1 MPDRKK
7 ILMVATGGTIA
18 SMDEGQGLTPK
29 LTTEEILS
37 TIPEVKDICRIEAL
51 QLMNLDSTNIGPKEW
66 QEIAQCILREYDN
79 YDGFVVTHGTDTM
92 AYTAAALSYMIQKSP
107 KPVVITGSQKS
118 IFLRDTDAR
127 VNLLDSFVYAA
138 DPGSWG
144 VSIVFNGKAIL
155 GTRARKERSKSYNAF
170 NSVDYPE
177 AAVIRNGRVIRY
189 LTRPSLEDGPV
200 ISTNMEG
207 RILLLTLIPGMS
219 AKVLQNSMED
229 YDAVILRSFGVGGLP
244 GSDRGGLAEAL
255 REWTEH
261 GKLVVMMTQVPYE
274 GSDMNVYQVG
284 QKIKHLCHLIWI
296 KMKDNKFL
304 VEHTG
309 LNTQLV
315 LSTHSNHVVNE
326 LDLNCMR
333 YFRREVDSTLSI
345 PISNVVNLSNTFG
358 TDDATK
364 RFVTRYIR
372 LTHCDIFFADAV
384 ILVEGPAEK
393 ILVPKFIKKEDL
405 DSYYISV
412 IEVNGRHAHS
422 FRSLLE
428 KTGIATLVVTD
439 IDAAEKKTG
448 EDGKEHD
455 SSVITAKRKNYHTG
469 NPTIKTWIAGAE
481 KIDDLLTLTEA
492 EKIVGNIRIAFQT
505 PINVK
510 WDEKK
515 DDVTEICPY
524 TFEDALVMTNLSLF
538 QQDRLGKQ
546 GAITTIGN
554 LCKNSTSAIE
564 LQTKI
569 FEKLEHKGGFQ
580 KADFA
585 NGLLYS
591 EQFDSLESPAYIRE
605 GLIWMKKYLDS
616 NGTDNGK

>member
-18 SMDEGQGLTPK
+18 SMDEGHGLTPK
-29 LTTEEILS
+29 LTTKEILS
-37 TIPEVKDICRIEAL
+37 TIPEVRDICHIEAL

-66 QEIAQCILREYDN
+66 QEIAECILREYDN

-219 AKVLQNSMED
+219 AKVLRNSMEG

-284 QKIKHLCHLIWI
+284 QKIKH
-296 KMKDNKFL
+296 
-304 VEHTG
+304 E
-309 LNTQLV
+309 LNML
-315 LSTHSNHVVNE
+315 
-326 LDLNCMR
+326 
-333 YFRREVDSTLSI
+333 
-345 PISNVVNLSNTFG
+345 
-358 TDDATK
+358 
-364 RFVTRYIR
+364 
-372 LTHCDIFFADAV
+372 
-384 ILVEGPAEK
+384 EGYDMTMEA
-393 ILVPKFIKKEDL
+393 
-405 DSYYISV
+405 
-412 IEVNGRHAHS
+412 
-422 FRSLLE
+422 
-428 KTGIATLVVTD
+428 VVT
-439 IDAAEKKTG
+439 KLM
-448 EDGKEHD
+448 
-455 SSVITAKRKNYHTG
+455 
-469 NPTIKTWIAGAE
+469 WIMGQTRDPDRVRE
-481 KIDDLLTLTEA
+481 LFYTPVQNDL
-492 EKIVGNIRIAFQT
+492 VQ
-505 PINVK
+505 
-510 WDEKK
+510 
-515 DDVTEICPY
+515 
-524 TFEDALVMTNLSLF
+524 
-538 QQDRLGKQ
+538 
-546 GAITTIGN
+546 
-554 LCKNSTSAIE
+554 
-564 LQTKI
+564 
-569 FEKLEHKGGFQ
+569 
-580 KADFA
+580 
-585 NGLLYS
+585 
-591 EQFDSLESPAYIRE
+591 
-605 GLIWMKKYLDS
+605 
-616 NGTDNGK
+616 

>member
-18 SMDEGQGLTPK
+18 SMDEGHGLTPK

-37 TIPEVKDICRIEAL
+37 TIPEVRDICHIEAL

-219 AKVLQNSMED
+219 AKVLRNSMED

-284 QKIKHLCHLIWI
+284 QKIKH
-296 KMKDNKFL
+296 
-304 VEHTG
+304 E
-309 LNTQLV
+309 LNML
-315 LSTHSNHVVNE
+315 
-326 LDLNCMR
+326 
-333 YFRREVDSTLSI
+333 
-345 PISNVVNLSNTFG
+345 
-358 TDDATK
+358 
-364 RFVTRYIR
+364 
-372 LTHCDIFFADAV
+372 
-384 ILVEGPAEK
+384 EGYDMTMEA
-393 ILVPKFIKKEDL
+393 
-405 DSYYISV
+405 
-412 IEVNGRHAHS
+412 
-422 FRSLLE
+422 
-428 KTGIATLVVTD
+428 VVT
-439 IDAAEKKTG
+439 KLM
-448 EDGKEHD
+448 
-455 SSVITAKRKNYHTG
+455 
-469 NPTIKTWIAGAE
+469 WIMGQTRDPDRVRE
-481 KIDDLLTLTEA
+481 LFYTPVQNDL
-492 EKIVGNIRIAFQT
+492 VQ
-505 PINVK
+505 
-510 WDEKK
+510 
-515 DDVTEICPY
+515 
-524 TFEDALVMTNLSLF
+524 
-538 QQDRLGKQ
+538 
-546 GAITTIGN
+546 
-554 LCKNSTSAIE
+554 
-564 LQTKI
+564 
-569 FEKLEHKGGFQ
+569 
-580 KADFA
+580 
-585 NGLLYS
+585 
-591 EQFDSLESPAYIRE
+591 
-605 GLIWMKKYLDS
+605 
-616 NGTDNGK
+616 

>member
-18 SMDEGQGLTPK
+18 SMDEGHGLTPK
-29 LTTEEILS
+29 LTTKEILS
-37 TIPEVKDICRIEAL
+37 TIPEVRDICHIEAL

-66 QEIAQCILREYDN
+66 QEIAECILREYDN

-177 AAVIRNGRVIRY
+177 AAVIRHGRVIRY

-284 QKIKHLCHLIWI
+284 QKIKH
-296 KMKDNKFL
+296 
-304 VEHTG
+304 E
-309 LNTQLV
+309 LNML
-315 LSTHSNHVVNE
+315 
-326 LDLNCMR
+326 
-333 YFRREVDSTLSI
+333 
-345 PISNVVNLSNTFG
+345 
-358 TDDATK
+358 
-364 RFVTRYIR
+364 
-372 LTHCDIFFADAV
+372 
-384 ILVEGPAEK
+384 EGYDMTMEA
-393 ILVPKFIKKEDL
+393 
-405 DSYYISV
+405 
-412 IEVNGRHAHS
+412 
-422 FRSLLE
+422 
-428 KTGIATLVVTD
+428 VVT
-439 IDAAEKKTG
+439 KLM
-448 EDGKEHD
+448 
-455 SSVITAKRKNYHTG
+455 
-469 NPTIKTWIAGAE
+469 WIMGQTRDPDRVRE
-481 KIDDLLTLTEA
+481 FFYTPVQNDL
-492 EKIVGNIRIAFQT
+492 VQ
-505 PINVK
+505 
-510 WDEKK
+510 
-515 DDVTEICPY
+515 
-524 TFEDALVMTNLSLF
+524 
-538 QQDRLGKQ
+538 
-546 GAITTIGN
+546 
-554 LCKNSTSAIE
+554 
-564 LQTKI
+564 
-569 FEKLEHKGGFQ
+569 
-580 KADFA
+580 
-585 NGLLYS
+585 
-591 EQFDSLESPAYIRE
+591 
-605 GLIWMKKYLDS
+605 
-616 NGTDNGK
+616 

>member
-18 SMDEGQGLTPK
+18 SMDEGHGLTPK

-37 TIPEVKDICRIEAL
+37 TIPEVRDICHIEAL

-284 QKIKHLCHLIWI
+284 QKIKH
-296 KMKDNKFL
+296 
-304 VEHTG
+304 E
-309 LNTQLV
+309 LNML
-315 LSTHSNHVVNE
+315 
-326 LDLNCMR
+326 
-333 YFRREVDSTLSI
+333 
-345 PISNVVNLSNTFG
+345 
-358 TDDATK
+358 
-364 RFVTRYIR
+364 
-372 LTHCDIFFADAV
+372 
-384 ILVEGPAEK
+384 EGYDMTMEA
-393 ILVPKFIKKEDL
+393 
-405 DSYYISV
+405 
-412 IEVNGRHAHS
+412 
-422 FRSLLE
+422 
-428 KTGIATLVVTD
+428 VVT
-439 IDAAEKKTG
+439 KLM
-448 EDGKEHD
+448 
-455 SSVITAKRKNYHTG
+455 
-469 NPTIKTWIAGAE
+469 WIMGQTRDPDRVRE
-481 KIDDLLTLTEA
+481 LFYTPVQNDL
-492 EKIVGNIRIAFQT
+492 VQ
-505 PINVK
+505 
-510 WDEKK
+510 
-515 DDVTEICPY
+515 
-524 TFEDALVMTNLSLF
+524 
-538 QQDRLGKQ
+538 
-546 GAITTIGN
+546 
-554 LCKNSTSAIE
+554 
-564 LQTKI
+564 
-569 FEKLEHKGGFQ
+569 
-580 KADFA
+580 
-585 NGLLYS
+585 
-591 EQFDSLESPAYIRE
+591 
-605 GLIWMKKYLDS
+605 
-616 NGTDNGK
+616 

>member
-1 MPDRKK
+1 
-7 ILMVATGGTIA
+7 
-18 SMDEGQGLTPK
+18 
-29 LTTEEILS
+29 
-37 TIPEVKDICRIEAL
+37 
-51 QLMNLDSTNIGPKEW
+51 MNLDSTNIGPKEW

-261 GKLVVMMTQVPYE
+261 AKLVVMMTQVPYE

-284 QKIKHLCHLIWI
+284 QKIKH
-296 KMKDNKFL
+296 
-304 VEHTG
+304 E
-309 LNTQLV
+309 LNML
-315 LSTHSNHVVNE
+315 
-326 LDLNCMR
+326 
-333 YFRREVDSTLSI
+333 
-345 PISNVVNLSNTFG
+345 
-358 TDDATK
+358 
-364 RFVTRYIR
+364 
-372 LTHCDIFFADAV
+372 
-384 ILVEGPAEK
+384 EGYDMTMEA
-393 ILVPKFIKKEDL
+393 
-405 DSYYISV
+405 
-412 IEVNGRHAHS
+412 
-422 FRSLLE
+422 
-428 KTGIATLVVTD
+428 VVT
-439 IDAAEKKTG
+439 KLM
-448 EDGKEHD
+448 
-455 SSVITAKRKNYHTG
+455 
-469 NPTIKTWIAGAE
+469 WIMGQTRDPDRVRE
-481 KIDDLLTLTEA
+481 LFYTPVQNDL
-492 EKIVGNIRIAFQT
+492 VQ
-505 PINVK
+505 
-510 WDEKK
+510 
-515 DDVTEICPY
+515 
-524 TFEDALVMTNLSLF
+524 
-538 QQDRLGKQ
+538 
-546 GAITTIGN
+546 
-554 LCKNSTSAIE
+554 
-564 LQTKI
+564 
-569 FEKLEHKGGFQ
+569 
-580 KADFA
+580 
-585 NGLLYS
+585 
-591 EQFDSLESPAYIRE
+591 
-605 GLIWMKKYLDS
+605 
-616 NGTDNGK
+616 

>member
-18 SMDEGQGLTPK
+18 SMDEGHGLTPK
-29 LTTEEILS
+29 LTTKEILS
-37 TIPEVKDICRIEAL
+37 TIPEVRDICHIEAL

-66 QEIAQCILREYDN
+66 QEIAECILREYDN

-219 AKVLQNSMED
+219 AKVLRNSMED

-284 QKIKHLCHLIWI
+284 QKIKH
-296 KMKDNKFL
+296 
-304 VEHTG
+304 E
-309 LNTQLV
+309 LNML
-315 LSTHSNHVVNE
+315 
-326 LDLNCMR
+326 
-333 YFRREVDSTLSI
+333 
-345 PISNVVNLSNTFG
+345 
-358 TDDATK
+358 
-364 RFVTRYIR
+364 
-372 LTHCDIFFADAV
+372 
-384 ILVEGPAEK
+384 EGYDMTMEA
-393 ILVPKFIKKEDL
+393 
-405 DSYYISV
+405 
-412 IEVNGRHAHS
+412 
-422 FRSLLE
+422 
-428 KTGIATLVVTD
+428 VVT
-439 IDAAEKKTG
+439 KLM
-448 EDGKEHD
+448 
-455 SSVITAKRKNYHTG
+455 
-469 NPTIKTWIAGAE
+469 WIMGQTRDPDRVRE
-481 KIDDLLTLTEA
+481 LFYTPVQNDL
-492 EKIVGNIRIAFQT
+492 VQ
-505 PINVK
+505 
-510 WDEKK
+510 
-515 DDVTEICPY
+515 
-524 TFEDALVMTNLSLF
+524 
-538 QQDRLGKQ
+538 
-546 GAITTIGN
+546 
-554 LCKNSTSAIE
+554 
-564 LQTKI
+564 
-569 FEKLEHKGGFQ
+569 
-580 KADFA
+580 
-585 NGLLYS
+585 
-591 EQFDSLESPAYIRE
+591 
-605 GLIWMKKYLDS
+605 
-616 NGTDNGK
+616 

>member
-18 SMDEGQGLTPK
+18 SMDEGHGLTPK
-29 LTTEEILS
+29 LTTKEILS
-37 TIPEVKDICRIEAL
+37 TIPEVRDICHIEAL

-284 QKIKHLCHLIWI
+284 QKIKH
-296 KMKDNKFL
+296 
-304 VEHTG
+304 E
-309 LNTQLV
+309 LNML
-315 LSTHSNHVVNE
+315 
-326 LDLNCMR
+326 
-333 YFRREVDSTLSI
+333 
-345 PISNVVNLSNTFG
+345 
-358 TDDATK
+358 
-364 RFVTRYIR
+364 
-372 LTHCDIFFADAV
+372 
-384 ILVEGPAEK
+384 EGYDMTMEA
-393 ILVPKFIKKEDL
+393 
-405 DSYYISV
+405 
-412 IEVNGRHAHS
+412 
-422 FRSLLE
+422 
-428 KTGIATLVVTD
+428 VVT
-439 IDAAEKKTG
+439 KLM
-448 EDGKEHD
+448 
-455 SSVITAKRKNYHTG
+455 
-469 NPTIKTWIAGAE
+469 WIMGQTRDPDRVRE
-481 KIDDLLTLTEA
+481 LFYTPVQNDL
-492 EKIVGNIRIAFQT
+492 VQ
-505 PINVK
+505 
-510 WDEKK
+510 
-515 DDVTEICPY
+515 
-524 TFEDALVMTNLSLF
+524 
-538 QQDRLGKQ
+538 
-546 GAITTIGN
+546 
-554 LCKNSTSAIE
+554 
-564 LQTKI
+564 
-569 FEKLEHKGGFQ
+569 
-580 KADFA
+580 
-585 NGLLYS
+585 
-591 EQFDSLESPAYIRE
+591 
-605 GLIWMKKYLDS
+605 
-616 NGTDNGK
+616 

>member
-37 TIPEVKDICRIEAL
+37 TIPEVRDICHIEAL

-219 AKVLQNSMED
+219 AKVLRNSMED

-284 QKIKHLCHLIWI
+284 QKIKH
-296 KMKDNKFL
+296 
-304 VEHTG
+304 E
-309 LNTQLV
+309 LNML
-315 LSTHSNHVVNE
+315 
-326 LDLNCMR
+326 
-333 YFRREVDSTLSI
+333 
-345 PISNVVNLSNTFG
+345 
-358 TDDATK
+358 
-364 RFVTRYIR
+364 
-372 LTHCDIFFADAV
+372 
-384 ILVEGPAEK
+384 EGYDMTMEA
-393 ILVPKFIKKEDL
+393 
-405 DSYYISV
+405 
-412 IEVNGRHAHS
+412 
-422 FRSLLE
+422 
-428 KTGIATLVVTD
+428 VVT
-439 IDAAEKKTG
+439 KLM
-448 EDGKEHD
+448 
-455 SSVITAKRKNYHTG
+455 
-469 NPTIKTWIAGAE
+469 WIMGQTRDPDRVRE
-481 KIDDLLTLTEA
+481 LFYTPVQNDL
-492 EKIVGNIRIAFQT
+492 VQ
-505 PINVK
+505 
-510 WDEKK
+510 
-515 DDVTEICPY
+515 
-524 TFEDALVMTNLSLF
+524 
-538 QQDRLGKQ
+538 
-546 GAITTIGN
+546 
-554 LCKNSTSAIE
+554 
-564 LQTKI
+564 
-569 FEKLEHKGGFQ
+569 
-580 KADFA
+580 
-585 NGLLYS
+585 
-591 EQFDSLESPAYIRE
+591 
-605 GLIWMKKYLDS
+605 
-616 NGTDNGK
+616 

>member
-18 SMDEGQGLTPK
+18 SMDEGHGLTPK
-29 LTTEEILS
+29 LTTKEILS
-37 TIPEVKDICRIEAL
+37 TIPEVRDICHIEAL

-66 QEIAQCILREYDN
+66 QEIAECILREYDN

-284 QKIKHLCHLIWI
+284 QKIKH
-296 KMKDNKFL
+296 
-304 VEHTG
+304 E
-309 LNTQLV
+309 LNML
-315 LSTHSNHVVNE
+315 
-326 LDLNCMR
+326 
-333 YFRREVDSTLSI
+333 
-345 PISNVVNLSNTFG
+345 
-358 TDDATK
+358 
-364 RFVTRYIR
+364 
-372 LTHCDIFFADAV
+372 
-384 ILVEGPAEK
+384 EGYDMTMEA
-393 ILVPKFIKKEDL
+393 
-405 DSYYISV
+405 
-412 IEVNGRHAHS
+412 
-422 FRSLLE
+422 
-428 KTGIATLVVTD
+428 VVT
-439 IDAAEKKTG
+439 KLM
-448 EDGKEHD
+448 
-455 SSVITAKRKNYHTG
+455 
-469 NPTIKTWIAGAE
+469 WIMGQTRDPDRVRE
-481 KIDDLLTLTEA
+481 FFYTPVQNDL
-492 EKIVGNIRIAFQT
+492 VQ
-505 PINVK
+505 
-510 WDEKK
+510 
-515 DDVTEICPY
+515 
-524 TFEDALVMTNLSLF
+524 
-538 QQDRLGKQ
+538 
-546 GAITTIGN
+546 
-554 LCKNSTSAIE
+554 
-564 LQTKI
+564 
-569 FEKLEHKGGFQ
+569 
-580 KADFA
+580 
-585 NGLLYS
+585 
-591 EQFDSLESPAYIRE
+591 
-605 GLIWMKKYLDS
+605 
-616 NGTDNGK
+616 

>member
-18 SMDEGQGLTPK
+18 SMDEGHGLTPK
-29 LTTEEILS
+29 LTTKEILS
-37 TIPEVKDICRIEAL
+37 TIPEVRDICHIEAL

-138 DPGSWG
+138 DPGSFG

-244 GSDRGGLAEAL
+244 GSDRGGLADAL

-284 QKIKHLCHLIWI
+284 QKIKH
-296 KMKDNKFL
+296 
-304 VEHTG
+304 E
-309 LNTQLV
+309 LNML
-315 LSTHSNHVVNE
+315 
-326 LDLNCMR
+326 
-333 YFRREVDSTLSI
+333 
-345 PISNVVNLSNTFG
+345 
-358 TDDATK
+358 
-364 RFVTRYIR
+364 
-372 LTHCDIFFADAV
+372 
-384 ILVEGPAEK
+384 EGYDMTMEA
-393 ILVPKFIKKEDL
+393 
-405 DSYYISV
+405 
-412 IEVNGRHAHS
+412 
-422 FRSLLE
+422 
-428 KTGIATLVVTD
+428 VVT
-439 IDAAEKKTG
+439 KLM
-448 EDGKEHD
+448 
-455 SSVITAKRKNYHTG
+455 
-469 NPTIKTWIAGAE
+469 WIMGQTRDPDRVRE
-481 KIDDLLTLTEA
+481 LFYTPVQNDL
-492 EKIVGNIRIAFQT
+492 VQ
-505 PINVK
+505 
-510 WDEKK
+510 
-515 DDVTEICPY
+515 
-524 TFEDALVMTNLSLF
+524 
-538 QQDRLGKQ
+538 
-546 GAITTIGN
+546 
-554 LCKNSTSAIE
+554 
-564 LQTKI
+564 
-569 FEKLEHKGGFQ
+569 
-580 KADFA
+580 
-585 NGLLYS
+585 
-591 EQFDSLESPAYIRE
+591 
-605 GLIWMKKYLDS
+605 
-616 NGTDNGK
+616 

>member
-37 TIPEVKDICRIEAL
+37 TIPEVRDICHIEAL

-79 YDGFVVTHGTDTM
+79 YDGFVVTHGTDTL

-284 QKIKHLCHLIWI
+284 QKIKH
-296 KMKDNKFL
+296 
-304 VEHTG
+304 E
-309 LNTQLV
+309 LNML
-315 LSTHSNHVVNE
+315 
-326 LDLNCMR
+326 
-333 YFRREVDSTLSI
+333 
-345 PISNVVNLSNTFG
+345 
-358 TDDATK
+358 
-364 RFVTRYIR
+364 
-372 LTHCDIFFADAV
+372 
-384 ILVEGPAEK
+384 EGYDMTMEA
-393 ILVPKFIKKEDL
+393 
-405 DSYYISV
+405 
-412 IEVNGRHAHS
+412 
-422 FRSLLE
+422 
-428 KTGIATLVVTD
+428 VVT
-439 IDAAEKKTG
+439 KLM
-448 EDGKEHD
+448 
-455 SSVITAKRKNYHTG
+455 
-469 NPTIKTWIAGAE
+469 WIMGQTRDPDRVRE
-481 KIDDLLTLTEA
+481 LFYTPVQNDL
-492 EKIVGNIRIAFQT
+492 VQ
-505 PINVK
+505 
-510 WDEKK
+510 
-515 DDVTEICPY
+515 
-524 TFEDALVMTNLSLF
+524 
-538 QQDRLGKQ
+538 
-546 GAITTIGN
+546 
-554 LCKNSTSAIE
+554 
-564 LQTKI
+564 
-569 FEKLEHKGGFQ
+569 
-580 KADFA
+580 
-585 NGLLYS
+585 
-591 EQFDSLESPAYIRE
+591 
-605 GLIWMKKYLDS
+605 
-616 NGTDNGK
+616 

>member
-219 AKVLQNSMED
+219 AKVLQNRGQLAAAQDNGAACLETESRSVGGDVGTRLVYNADNAHGNGDLLDFQTVFEGS
-229 YDAVILRSFGVGGLP
+229 AVENFADGVGK
-244 GSDRGGLAEAL
+244 SR
-255 REWTEH
+255 
-261 GKLVVMMTQVPYE
+261 
-274 GSDMNVYQVG
+274 
-284 QKIKHLCHLIWI
+284 
-296 KMKDNKFL
+296 
-304 VEHTG
+304 
-309 LNTQLV
+309 
-315 LSTHSNHVVNE
+315 
-326 LDLNCMR
+326 DLGNA
-333 YFRREVDSTLSI
+333 RRH
-345 PISNVVNLSNTFG
+345 
-358 TDDATK
+358 A
-364 RFVTRYIR
+364 
-372 LTHCDIFFADAV
+372 
-384 ILVEGPAEK
+384 
-393 ILVPKFIKKEDL
+393 L
-405 DSYYISV
+405 DS
-412 IEVNGRHAHS
+412 
-422 FRSLLE
+422 
-428 KTGIATLVVTD
+428 
-439 IDAAEKKTG
+439 
-448 EDGKEHD
+448 
-455 SSVITAKRKNYHTG
+455 
-469 NPTIKTWIAGAE
+469 
-481 KIDDLLTLTEA
+481 
-492 EKIVGNIRIAFQT
+492 
-505 PINVK
+505 
-510 WDEKK
+510 
-515 DDVTEICPY
+515 
-524 TFEDALVMTNLSLF
+524 ALV
-538 QQDRLGKQ
+538 K
-546 GAITTIGN
+546 
-554 LCKNSTSAIE
+554 
-564 LQTKI
+564 
-569 FEKLEHKGGFQ
+569 
-580 KADFA
+580 
-585 NGLLYS
+585 S
-591 EQFDSLESPAYIRE
+591 ETVEQ
-605 GLIWMKKYLDS
+605 
-616 NGTDNGK
+616 

>member
-18 SMDEGQGLTPK
+18 ARDEGQGLTPK

-284 QKIKHLCHLIWI
+284 QKIKH
-296 KMKDNKFL
+296 
-304 VEHTG
+304 E
-309 LNTQLV
+309 LNML
-315 LSTHSNHVVNE
+315 
-326 LDLNCMR
+326 
-333 YFRREVDSTLSI
+333 
-345 PISNVVNLSNTFG
+345 
-358 TDDATK
+358 
-364 RFVTRYIR
+364 
-372 LTHCDIFFADAV
+372 
-384 ILVEGPAEK
+384 EGYDMTMEA
-393 ILVPKFIKKEDL
+393 
-405 DSYYISV
+405 
-412 IEVNGRHAHS
+412 
-422 FRSLLE
+422 
-428 KTGIATLVVTD
+428 VVT
-439 IDAAEKKTG
+439 KLM
-448 EDGKEHD
+448 
-455 SSVITAKRKNYHTG
+455 
-469 NPTIKTWIAGAE
+469 WIMGQTRDPDRVRE
-481 KIDDLLTLTEA
+481 LFYTPVQNDL
-492 EKIVGNIRIAFQT
+492 VQ
-505 PINVK
+505 
-510 WDEKK
+510 
-515 DDVTEICPY
+515 
-524 TFEDALVMTNLSLF
+524 
-538 QQDRLGKQ
+538 
-546 GAITTIGN
+546 
-554 LCKNSTSAIE
+554 
-564 LQTKI
+564 
-569 FEKLEHKGGFQ
+569 
-580 KADFA
+580 
-585 NGLLYS
+585 
-591 EQFDSLESPAYIRE
+591 
-605 GLIWMKKYLDS
+605 
-616 NGTDNGK
+616 

>member
-18 SMDEGQGLTPK
+18 SMDEGHGLTPK
-29 LTTEEILS
+29 LTTKEILS
-37 TIPEVKDICRIEAL
+37 TIPEVRDICHIEAL

-189 LTRPSLEDGPV
+189 LTRPSLEEGPV
-200 ISTNMEG
+200 IFANMEG

-219 AKVLQNSMED
+219 AKVLRNSMED

-284 QKIKHLCHLIWI
+284 QKIKH
-296 KMKDNKFL
+296 
-304 VEHTG
+304 E
-309 LNTQLV
+309 LNML
-315 LSTHSNHVVNE
+315 
-326 LDLNCMR
+326 
-333 YFRREVDSTLSI
+333 
-345 PISNVVNLSNTFG
+345 
-358 TDDATK
+358 
-364 RFVTRYIR
+364 
-372 LTHCDIFFADAV
+372 
-384 ILVEGPAEK
+384 EGYDMTMEA
-393 ILVPKFIKKEDL
+393 
-405 DSYYISV
+405 
-412 IEVNGRHAHS
+412 
-422 FRSLLE
+422 
-428 KTGIATLVVTD
+428 VVT
-439 IDAAEKKTG
+439 KLM
-448 EDGKEHD
+448 
-455 SSVITAKRKNYHTG
+455 
-469 NPTIKTWIAGAE
+469 WIMGQTRDPDRVRE
-481 KIDDLLTLTEA
+481 LFYTPVQNDL
-492 EKIVGNIRIAFQT
+492 VQ
-505 PINVK
+505 
-510 WDEKK
+510 
-515 DDVTEICPY
+515 
-524 TFEDALVMTNLSLF
+524 
-538 QQDRLGKQ
+538 
-546 GAITTIGN
+546 
-554 LCKNSTSAIE
+554 
-564 LQTKI
+564 
-569 FEKLEHKGGFQ
+569 
-580 KADFA
+580 
-585 NGLLYS
+585 
-591 EQFDSLESPAYIRE
+591 
-605 GLIWMKKYLDS
+605 
-616 NGTDNGK
+616 

>member
-18 SMDEGQGLTPK
+18 SMDEGHGLTPK

-37 TIPEVKDICRIEAL
+37 TIPEVKDICHIEAL

-92 AYTAAALSYMIQKSP
+92 AYTAAALSYMIRKSP

-284 QKIKHLCHLIWI
+284 QKIKH
-296 KMKDNKFL
+296 
-304 VEHTG
+304 E
-309 LNTQLV
+309 LNML
-315 LSTHSNHVVNE
+315 
-326 LDLNCMR
+326 
-333 YFRREVDSTLSI
+333 
-345 PISNVVNLSNTFG
+345 
-358 TDDATK
+358 
-364 RFVTRYIR
+364 
-372 LTHCDIFFADAV
+372 
-384 ILVEGPAEK
+384 EGYDMTMEA
-393 ILVPKFIKKEDL
+393 
-405 DSYYISV
+405 
-412 IEVNGRHAHS
+412 
-422 FRSLLE
+422 
-428 KTGIATLVVTD
+428 VVT
-439 IDAAEKKTG
+439 KLM
-448 EDGKEHD
+448 
-455 SSVITAKRKNYHTG
+455 
-469 NPTIKTWIAGAE
+469 WIMGQTRDPDRVRE
-481 KIDDLLTLTEA
+481 LFYTPVQNDL
-492 EKIVGNIRIAFQT
+492 VQ
-505 PINVK
+505 
-510 WDEKK
+510 
-515 DDVTEICPY
+515 
-524 TFEDALVMTNLSLF
+524 
-538 QQDRLGKQ
+538 
-546 GAITTIGN
+546 
-554 LCKNSTSAIE
+554 
-564 LQTKI
+564 
-569 FEKLEHKGGFQ
+569 
-580 KADFA
+580 
-585 NGLLYS
+585 
-591 EQFDSLESPAYIRE
+591 
-605 GLIWMKKYLDS
+605 
-616 NGTDNGK
+616 

>member
-37 TIPEVKDICRIEAL
+37 TIPEVRDICHIKAL

-66 QEIAQCILREYDN
+66 QEIAECILREYDN

-284 QKIKHLCHLIWI
+284 QKIKH
-296 KMKDNKFL
+296 
-304 VEHTG
+304 E
-309 LNTQLV
+309 LNML
-315 LSTHSNHVVNE
+315 
-326 LDLNCMR
+326 
-333 YFRREVDSTLSI
+333 
-345 PISNVVNLSNTFG
+345 
-358 TDDATK
+358 
-364 RFVTRYIR
+364 
-372 LTHCDIFFADAV
+372 
-384 ILVEGPAEK
+384 EGYDMTMEA
-393 ILVPKFIKKEDL
+393 
-405 DSYYISV
+405 
-412 IEVNGRHAHS
+412 
-422 FRSLLE
+422 
-428 KTGIATLVVTD
+428 VVT
-439 IDAAEKKTG
+439 KLM
-448 EDGKEHD
+448 
-455 SSVITAKRKNYHTG
+455 
-469 NPTIKTWIAGAE
+469 WIMGQTRDPDRVRE
-481 KIDDLLTLTEA
+481 LFYTPVQNDL
-492 EKIVGNIRIAFQT
+492 VQ
-505 PINVK
+505 
-510 WDEKK
+510 
-515 DDVTEICPY
+515 
-524 TFEDALVMTNLSLF
+524 
-538 QQDRLGKQ
+538 
-546 GAITTIGN
+546 
-554 LCKNSTSAIE
+554 
-564 LQTKI
+564 
-569 FEKLEHKGGFQ
+569 
-580 KADFA
+580 
-585 NGLLYS
+585 
-591 EQFDSLESPAYIRE
+591 
-605 GLIWMKKYLDS
+605 
-616 NGTDNGK
+616 

>member
-1 MPDRKK
+1 
-7 ILMVATGGTIA
+7 MVATGGTIA

-37 TIPEVKDICRIEAL
+37 TIPEVRDICHIEAL

-284 QKIKHLCHLIWI
+284 QKIKH
-296 KMKDNKFL
+296 
-304 VEHTG
+304 E
-309 LNTQLV
+309 LNML
-315 LSTHSNHVVNE
+315 
-326 LDLNCMR
+326 
-333 YFRREVDSTLSI
+333 
-345 PISNVVNLSNTFG
+345 
-358 TDDATK
+358 
-364 RFVTRYIR
+364 
-372 LTHCDIFFADAV
+372 
-384 ILVEGPAEK
+384 EGYDMTMEA
-393 ILVPKFIKKEDL
+393 
-405 DSYYISV
+405 
-412 IEVNGRHAHS
+412 
-422 FRSLLE
+422 
-428 KTGIATLVVTD
+428 VVT
-439 IDAAEKKTG
+439 KLM
-448 EDGKEHD
+448 
-455 SSVITAKRKNYHTG
+455 
-469 NPTIKTWIAGAE
+469 WIMGQTRDPDRVRE
-481 KIDDLLTLTEA
+481 LFYTPVQNDL
-492 EKIVGNIRIAFQT
+492 VQ
-505 PINVK
+505 
-510 WDEKK
+510 
-515 DDVTEICPY
+515 
-524 TFEDALVMTNLSLF
+524 
-538 QQDRLGKQ
+538 
-546 GAITTIGN
+546 
-554 LCKNSTSAIE
+554 
-564 LQTKI
+564 
-569 FEKLEHKGGFQ
+569 
-580 KADFA
+580 
-585 NGLLYS
+585 
-591 EQFDSLESPAYIRE
+591 
-605 GLIWMKKYLDS
+605 
-616 NGTDNGK
+616 

>member
-18 SMDEGQGLTPK
+18 SMDEGHGLTPK

-37 TIPEVKDICRIEAL
+37 TIPEVRDICHIEAL

-66 QEIAQCILREYDN
+66 QEIAECILREYDN

-219 AKVLQNSMED
+219 AKVLRNSMED

-284 QKIKHLCHLIWI
+284 QKIKH
-296 KMKDNKFL
+296 
-304 VEHTG
+304 E
-309 LNTQLV
+309 LNML
-315 LSTHSNHVVNE
+315 
-326 LDLNCMR
+326 
-333 YFRREVDSTLSI
+333 
-345 PISNVVNLSNTFG
+345 
-358 TDDATK
+358 
-364 RFVTRYIR
+364 
-372 LTHCDIFFADAV
+372 
-384 ILVEGPAEK
+384 EGYDMTMEA
-393 ILVPKFIKKEDL
+393 
-405 DSYYISV
+405 
-412 IEVNGRHAHS
+412 
-422 FRSLLE
+422 
-428 KTGIATLVVTD
+428 VVT
-439 IDAAEKKTG
+439 KLM
-448 EDGKEHD
+448 
-455 SSVITAKRKNYHTG
+455 
-469 NPTIKTWIAGAE
+469 WIMGQTRDPDRVRE
-481 KIDDLLTLTEA
+481 LFYTPVQNDL
-492 EKIVGNIRIAFQT
+492 VQ
-505 PINVK
+505 
-510 WDEKK
+510 
-515 DDVTEICPY
+515 
-524 TFEDALVMTNLSLF
+524 
-538 QQDRLGKQ
+538 
-546 GAITTIGN
+546 
-554 LCKNSTSAIE
+554 
-564 LQTKI
+564 
-569 FEKLEHKGGFQ
+569 
-580 KADFA
+580 
-585 NGLLYS
+585 
-591 EQFDSLESPAYIRE
+591 
-605 GLIWMKKYLDS
+605 
-616 NGTDNGK
+616 

>member
-37 TIPEVKDICRIEAL
+37 TIPEVRDICHIEAL

-66 QEIAQCILREYDN
+66 QEIAECILREYDN

-284 QKIKHLCHLIWI
+284 QKIKH
-296 KMKDNKFL
+296 
-304 VEHTG
+304 E
-309 LNTQLV
+309 LNML
-315 LSTHSNHVVNE
+315 
-326 LDLNCMR
+326 
-333 YFRREVDSTLSI
+333 
-345 PISNVVNLSNTFG
+345 
-358 TDDATK
+358 
-364 RFVTRYIR
+364 
-372 LTHCDIFFADAV
+372 
-384 ILVEGPAEK
+384 EGYDMTMEA
-393 ILVPKFIKKEDL
+393 
-405 DSYYISV
+405 
-412 IEVNGRHAHS
+412 
-422 FRSLLE
+422 
-428 KTGIATLVVTD
+428 VVT
-439 IDAAEKKTG
+439 KLM
-448 EDGKEHD
+448 
-455 SSVITAKRKNYHTG
+455 
-469 NPTIKTWIAGAE
+469 WIMGQTRDPDRVRE
-481 KIDDLLTLTEA
+481 LFYTPVQNDL
-492 EKIVGNIRIAFQT
+492 VQ
-505 PINVK
+505 
-510 WDEKK
+510 
-515 DDVTEICPY
+515 
-524 TFEDALVMTNLSLF
+524 
-538 QQDRLGKQ
+538 
-546 GAITTIGN
+546 
-554 LCKNSTSAIE
+554 
-564 LQTKI
+564 
-569 FEKLEHKGGFQ
+569 
-580 KADFA
+580 
-585 NGLLYS
+585 
-591 EQFDSLESPAYIRE
+591 
-605 GLIWMKKYLDS
+605 
-616 NGTDNGK
+616 

>member
-18 SMDEGQGLTPK
+18 SMDEGHGLTPK
-29 LTTEEILS
+29 LTTKEILS
-37 TIPEVKDICRIEAL
+37 TIPEVKDICHIEAL

-138 DPGSWG
+138 DPGSFG

-244 GSDRGGLAEAL
+244 GSDRGGLADAL

-284 QKIKHLCHLIWI
+284 QKIKH
-296 KMKDNKFL
+296 
-304 VEHTG
+304 E
-309 LNTQLV
+309 LNML
-315 LSTHSNHVVNE
+315 
-326 LDLNCMR
+326 
-333 YFRREVDSTLSI
+333 
-345 PISNVVNLSNTFG
+345 
-358 TDDATK
+358 
-364 RFVTRYIR
+364 
-372 LTHCDIFFADAV
+372 
-384 ILVEGPAEK
+384 EGYDMTMEA
-393 ILVPKFIKKEDL
+393 
-405 DSYYISV
+405 
-412 IEVNGRHAHS
+412 
-422 FRSLLE
+422 
-428 KTGIATLVVTD
+428 VVT
-439 IDAAEKKTG
+439 KLM
-448 EDGKEHD
+448 
-455 SSVITAKRKNYHTG
+455 
-469 NPTIKTWIAGAE
+469 WIMGQTRDPDRVRE
-481 KIDDLLTLTEA
+481 LFYTPVQNDL
-492 EKIVGNIRIAFQT
+492 VQ
-505 PINVK
+505 
-510 WDEKK
+510 
-515 DDVTEICPY
+515 
-524 TFEDALVMTNLSLF
+524 
-538 QQDRLGKQ
+538 
-546 GAITTIGN
+546 
-554 LCKNSTSAIE
+554 
-564 LQTKI
+564 
-569 FEKLEHKGGFQ
+569 
-580 KADFA
+580 
-585 NGLLYS
+585 
-591 EQFDSLESPAYIRE
+591 
-605 GLIWMKKYLDS
+605 
-616 NGTDNGK
+616 

>member
-18 SMDEGQGLTPK
+18 SMDEGHGLTPK
-29 LTTEEILS
+29 LTTKEILS
-37 TIPEVKDICRIEAL
+37 TIPEVRDICHIEAL

-66 QEIAQCILREYDN
+66 QEIAECILREYDN

-284 QKIKHLCHLIWI
+284 QKIKH
-296 KMKDNKFL
+296 
-304 VEHTG
+304 E
-309 LNTQLV
+309 LNML
-315 LSTHSNHVVNE
+315 
-326 LDLNCMR
+326 
-333 YFRREVDSTLSI
+333 
-345 PISNVVNLSNTFG
+345 
-358 TDDATK
+358 
-364 RFVTRYIR
+364 
-372 LTHCDIFFADAV
+372 
-384 ILVEGPAEK
+384 EGYDMTMEA
-393 ILVPKFIKKEDL
+393 
-405 DSYYISV
+405 
-412 IEVNGRHAHS
+412 
-422 FRSLLE
+422 
-428 KTGIATLVVTD
+428 VVT
-439 IDAAEKKTG
+439 KLM
-448 EDGKEHD
+448 
-455 SSVITAKRKNYHTG
+455 
-469 NPTIKTWIAGAE
+469 WIMGQTRDPDRVRE
-481 KIDDLLTLTEA
+481 LFYTPVQNDL
-492 EKIVGNIRIAFQT
+492 VQ
-505 PINVK
+505 
-510 WDEKK
+510 
-515 DDVTEICPY
+515 
-524 TFEDALVMTNLSLF
+524 
-538 QQDRLGKQ
+538 
-546 GAITTIGN
+546 
-554 LCKNSTSAIE
+554 
-564 LQTKI
+564 
-569 FEKLEHKGGFQ
+569 
-580 KADFA
+580 
-585 NGLLYS
+585 
-591 EQFDSLESPAYIRE
+591 
-605 GLIWMKKYLDS
+605 
-616 NGTDNGK
+616 

>member
-1 MPDRKK
+1 
-7 ILMVATGGTIA
+7 
-18 SMDEGQGLTPK
+18 
-29 LTTEEILS
+29 
-37 TIPEVKDICRIEAL
+37 
-51 QLMNLDSTNIGPKEW
+51 MNLDSTNIGPKEW

-284 QKIKHLCHLIWI
+284 QKIKH
-296 KMKDNKFL
+296 
-304 VEHTG
+304 E
-309 LNTQLV
+309 LNML
-315 LSTHSNHVVNE
+315 
-326 LDLNCMR
+326 
-333 YFRREVDSTLSI
+333 
-345 PISNVVNLSNTFG
+345 
-358 TDDATK
+358 
-364 RFVTRYIR
+364 
-372 LTHCDIFFADAV
+372 
-384 ILVEGPAEK
+384 EGYDMTMEA
-393 ILVPKFIKKEDL
+393 
-405 DSYYISV
+405 
-412 IEVNGRHAHS
+412 
-422 FRSLLE
+422 
-428 KTGIATLVVTD
+428 VVT
-439 IDAAEKKTG
+439 KLM
-448 EDGKEHD
+448 
-455 SSVITAKRKNYHTG
+455 
-469 NPTIKTWIAGAE
+469 WIMGQTRDPDRVRE
-481 KIDDLLTLTEA
+481 LFYTPVQNDL
-492 EKIVGNIRIAFQT
+492 VQ
-505 PINVK
+505 
-510 WDEKK
+510 
-515 DDVTEICPY
+515 
-524 TFEDALVMTNLSLF
+524 
-538 QQDRLGKQ
+538 
-546 GAITTIGN
+546 
-554 LCKNSTSAIE
+554 
-564 LQTKI
+564 
-569 FEKLEHKGGFQ
+569 
-580 KADFA
+580 
-585 NGLLYS
+585 
-591 EQFDSLESPAYIRE
+591 
-605 GLIWMKKYLDS
+605 
-616 NGTDNGK
+616 

>member
-18 SMDEGQGLTPK
+18 SMDEGHGLTPK
-29 LTTEEILS
+29 LTTKEILS
-37 TIPEVKDICRIEAL
+37 TIPEVRDICHIEAL

-219 AKVLQNSMED
+219 AKVLRNSMED

-284 QKIKHLCHLIWI
+284 QKIKH
-296 KMKDNKFL
+296 
-304 VEHTG
+304 E
-309 LNTQLV
+309 LNML
-315 LSTHSNHVVNE
+315 
-326 LDLNCMR
+326 
-333 YFRREVDSTLSI
+333 
-345 PISNVVNLSNTFG
+345 
-358 TDDATK
+358 
-364 RFVTRYIR
+364 
-372 LTHCDIFFADAV
+372 
-384 ILVEGPAEK
+384 EGYDMTMEA
-393 ILVPKFIKKEDL
+393 
-405 DSYYISV
+405 
-412 IEVNGRHAHS
+412 
-422 FRSLLE
+422 
-428 KTGIATLVVTD
+428 VVT
-439 IDAAEKKTG
+439 KLM
-448 EDGKEHD
+448 
-455 SSVITAKRKNYHTG
+455 
-469 NPTIKTWIAGAE
+469 WIMGQTRDPDRVRE
-481 KIDDLLTLTEA
+481 LFYTPVQNDL
-492 EKIVGNIRIAFQT
+492 VQ
-505 PINVK
+505 
-510 WDEKK
+510 
-515 DDVTEICPY
+515 
-524 TFEDALVMTNLSLF
+524 
-538 QQDRLGKQ
+538 
-546 GAITTIGN
+546 
-554 LCKNSTSAIE
+554 
-564 LQTKI
+564 
-569 FEKLEHKGGFQ
+569 
-580 KADFA
+580 
-585 NGLLYS
+585 
-591 EQFDSLESPAYIRE
+591 
-605 GLIWMKKYLDS
+605 
-616 NGTDNGK
+616 

>member
-18 SMDEGQGLTPK
+18 SMDEGHGLTPK

-37 TIPEVKDICRIEAL
+37 TIPEVRDICHIKAL

-66 QEIAQCILREYDN
+66 QEIAECILREYDN

-284 QKIKHLCHLIWI
+284 QKIKH
-296 KMKDNKFL
+296 
-304 VEHTG
+304 E
-309 LNTQLV
+309 LNML
-315 LSTHSNHVVNE
+315 
-326 LDLNCMR
+326 
-333 YFRREVDSTLSI
+333 
-345 PISNVVNLSNTFG
+345 
-358 TDDATK
+358 
-364 RFVTRYIR
+364 
-372 LTHCDIFFADAV
+372 
-384 ILVEGPAEK
+384 EGYDMTMEA
-393 ILVPKFIKKEDL
+393 
-405 DSYYISV
+405 
-412 IEVNGRHAHS
+412 
-422 FRSLLE
+422 
-428 KTGIATLVVTD
+428 VVT
-439 IDAAEKKTG
+439 KLM
-448 EDGKEHD
+448 
-455 SSVITAKRKNYHTG
+455 
-469 NPTIKTWIAGAE
+469 WIMGQTRDPDRVRE
-481 KIDDLLTLTEA
+481 LFYTPVQNDL
-492 EKIVGNIRIAFQT
+492 VQ
-505 PINVK
+505 
-510 WDEKK
+510 
-515 DDVTEICPY
+515 
-524 TFEDALVMTNLSLF
+524 
-538 QQDRLGKQ
+538 
-546 GAITTIGN
+546 
-554 LCKNSTSAIE
+554 
-564 LQTKI
+564 
-569 FEKLEHKGGFQ
+569 
-580 KADFA
+580 
-585 NGLLYS
+585 
-591 EQFDSLESPAYIRE
+591 
-605 GLIWMKKYLDS
+605 
-616 NGTDNGK
+616 

>member
-18 SMDEGQGLTPK
+18 SMDEGHGLTPK

-37 TIPEVKDICRIEAL
+37 TIPEVRDICHIKAL

-284 QKIKHLCHLIWI
+284 QKIKH
-296 KMKDNKFL
+296 
-304 VEHTG
+304 E
-309 LNTQLV
+309 LNML
-315 LSTHSNHVVNE
+315 
-326 LDLNCMR
+326 
-333 YFRREVDSTLSI
+333 
-345 PISNVVNLSNTFG
+345 
-358 TDDATK
+358 
-364 RFVTRYIR
+364 
-372 LTHCDIFFADAV
+372 
-384 ILVEGPAEK
+384 EGYDMTMEA
-393 ILVPKFIKKEDL
+393 
-405 DSYYISV
+405 
-412 IEVNGRHAHS
+412 
-422 FRSLLE
+422 
-428 KTGIATLVVTD
+428 VVT
-439 IDAAEKKTG
+439 KLM
-448 EDGKEHD
+448 
-455 SSVITAKRKNYHTG
+455 
-469 NPTIKTWIAGAE
+469 WIMGQTRDPDRVRE
-481 KIDDLLTLTEA
+481 LFYTPVQNDL
-492 EKIVGNIRIAFQT
+492 VQ
-505 PINVK
+505 
-510 WDEKK
+510 
-515 DDVTEICPY
+515 
-524 TFEDALVMTNLSLF
+524 
-538 QQDRLGKQ
+538 
-546 GAITTIGN
+546 
-554 LCKNSTSAIE
+554 
-564 LQTKI
+564 
-569 FEKLEHKGGFQ
+569 
-580 KADFA
+580 
-585 NGLLYS
+585 
-591 EQFDSLESPAYIRE
+591 
-605 GLIWMKKYLDS
+605 
-616 NGTDNGK
+616 